1 MHRLCLLLAWL
12 VPLPAMAGAAYKCTA
27 ANGAVVYQDTTC
39 AKGQRQ
45 EQLDLPQDLGPAP
58 AAPTSSADPGTPTTA
73 QPVTPRSPAPAA
85 PLPAMFVC
93 MKATD
98 GKSYLSENGDPQP
111 YLVPFGILGAA
122 PQPLSQV
129 YGPGGG
135 GGASA
140 PELNRGKTHPNLVG
154 NNFVWVQ
161 DQCRPMSYS
170 ETCSALRDA
179 YDDVENKLRR
189 AFKSDQPPL
198 EKREAQLLGQL
209 KSCNG

>member
-1 MHRLCLLLAWL
+1 MRWLFVLVLLIP
-12 VPLPAMAGAAYKCTA
+12 VPAMAGAAYKCTA
-27 ANGAVVYQDTTC
+27 ANGAVVYQDAPC

-45 EQLDLPQDLGPAP
+45 EMLDLPQDLGPTPATPTSAVDTRARSPTTPPAPRPSAP
-58 AAPTSSADPGTPTTA
+58 AT
-73 QPVTPRSPAPAA
+73 

-93 MKATD
+93 LKATD

-111 YLVPFGILGAA
+111 YLVPFGILGTA
-122 PQPLSQV
+122 PRPLSQV

-140 PELNRGKTHPNLVG
+140 PELNRGRTNPNLVG

-161 DQCRPMSYS
+161 DQCRPLSFS
-170 ETCSALRDA
+170 ETCNALRDA
-179 YDDVENKLRR
+179 YDDVEQKLRR

-198 EKREAQLLGQL
+198 EKREAQLLSQL
-209 KSCNG
+209 AQCNG

>member
-1 MHRLCLLLAWL
+1 MRRAFFLLLL
-12 VPLPAMAGAAYKCTA
+12 MPVPAMAGTAYKCTA
-27 ANGAVVYQDTTC
+27 AKGTVVYQDAPC

-45 EQLDLPQDLGPAP
+45 EMLDLPQDLGPAP
-58 AAPTSSADPGTPTTA
+58 GPPTSAPDASAQAPAEQAAPIL
-73 QPVTPRSPAPAA
+73 PAPAA

-93 MKATD
+93 LKATD
-98 GKSYLSENGDPQP
+98 GKSYLSENGNPQP

-140 PELNRGKTHPNLVG
+140 PELNRGKTNPNLVG

-161 DQCRPMSYS
+161 DQCRPLSFS
-170 ETCSALRDA
+170 ETCGALQDA
-179 YDDVENKLRR
+179 YDDVERKLRR
-189 AFKSDQPPL
+189 AFKSDRPPL
-198 EKREAQLLGQL
+198 EKRERQLLAQLTQCHG
-209 KSCNG
+209 

>member
-1 MHRLCLLLAWL
+1 MRGLFFLLLL
-12 VPLPAMAGAAYKCTA
+12 MPLPAMAGAAYKCTA
-27 ANGAVVYQDTTC
+27 ANGAVVYQDAPC

-45 EQLDLPQDLGPAP
+45 EVLDLPQDLGPAP
-58 AAPTSSADPGTPTTA
+58 APPASAPDVITKASIEPAA
-73 QPVTPRSPAPAA
+73 PAPGA

-93 MKATD
+93 LKATD
-98 GKSYLSENGDPQP
+98 GKSYVSENGNPQP

-140 PELNRGKTHPNLVG
+140 PELNRGKTNPNLVG

-161 DQCRPMSYS
+161 DQCRPLSFS
-170 ETCSALRDA
+170 ETCSALHDA
-179 YDDVENKLRR
+179 YDDVERKLRR
-189 AFKSDQPPL
+189 AFKSDRAPL
-198 EKREAQLLGQL
+198 EKRESQLLAQLV
-209 KSCNG
+209 SCR

>member
-1 MHRLCLLLAWL
+1 MLLLM
-12 VPLPAMAGAAYKCTA
+12 PLPAMAGAAYKCTA
-27 ANGAVVYQDTTC
+27 ANGAVVYQDAPC

-45 EQLDLPQDLGPAP
+45 EVLDLPQDLGPAP
-58 AAPTSSADPGTPTTA
+58 TPPASAPDVITKASIEPAAPAPG
-73 QPVTPRSPAPAA
+73 A

-93 MKATD
+93 LKATD
-98 GKSYLSENGDPQP
+98 GKSYVSENGNPQP

-140 PELNRGKTHPNLVG
+140 PELNRGKTNPNLVG

-161 DQCRPMSYS
+161 DQCRPLSFS
-170 ETCSALRDA
+170 ETCSALHDA
-179 YDDVENKLRR
+179 YDDVERKLRR
-189 AFKSDQPPL
+189 AFKSDRAPL
-198 EKREAQLLGQL
+198 EKRESQLLAQLVN
-209 KSCNG
+209 CR

>member
-1 MHRLCLLLAWL
+1 MRQLFLLMLL
-12 VPLPAMAGAAYKCTA
+12 IPVPAMAGTAYKCTA
-27 ANGAVVYQDTTC
+27 ANGAVVYQDAPC

-45 EQLDLPQDLGPAP
+45 EMLDLPQDLGPAP
-58 AAPTSSADPGTPTTA
+58 TPPTSVFDPGAKAPTTRPAPMPS
-73 QPVTPRSPAPAA
+73 APAA

-93 MKATD
+93 LKATD
-98 GKSYLSENGDPQP
+98 SKSYLSENGDPQP

-122 PQPLSQV
+122 PRPLSQV

-140 PELNRGKTHPNLVG
+140 PELNRGKTNPNLVG

-161 DQCRPMSYS
+161 DQCRPLSFS

-179 YDDVENKLRR
+179 YDDVEQKLRR

-198 EKREAQLLGQL
+198 EKRERQLLSQL
-209 KSCNG
+209 TQCNG

>member
-1 MHRLCLLLAWL
+1 MRRLFFLMLLIPA
-12 VPLPAMAGAAYKCTA
+12 PAMAGAAYKCTA
-27 ANGAVVYQDTTC
+27 GNGAVVYQDVPC

-45 EQLDLPQDLGPAP
+45 EMLDLPQDLGPAP
-58 AAPTSSADPGTPTTA
+58 APASTSDTSTPAPTAPPA
-73 QPVTPRSPAPAA
+73 PRPSLPAA

-93 MKATD
+93 LKATD

-122 PQPLSQV
+122 PRPLSQV

-140 PELNRGKTHPNLVG
+140 PELNRGKTNPNLVG

-161 DQCRPMSYS
+161 DQCRPLSFS

-179 YDDVENKLRR
+179 YDDVEQKLRR

-198 EKREAQLLGQL
+198 EKRERQLLSQL
-209 KSCNG
+209 TQCNG

>member
-1 MHRLCLLLAWL
+1 MRRLFFLILLIPA
-12 VPLPAMAGAAYKCTA
+12 PAMAGAAYKCTA
-27 ANGAVVYQDTTC
+27 ANGAVIYQDAPC

-45 EQLDLPQDLGPAP
+45 EMLDLPQDLGPAP
-58 AAPTSSADPGTPTTA
+58 APASTSDASTQAPATP
-73 QPVTPRSPAPAA
+73 PAPRPSPPAT

-93 MKATD
+93 LKATD
-98 GKSYLSENGDPQP
+98 GKSYISENGDPQP

-122 PQPLSQV
+122 PRSLSQV

-140 PELNRGKTHPNLVG
+140 PELNRGKTNPNLVG

-161 DQCRPMSYS
+161 DQCRPLSFS
-170 ETCSALRDA
+170 ETCNALRDA
-179 YDDVENKLRR
+179 YDDVEHKLQR

-198 EKREAQLLGQL
+198 EKREAQLLSQL
-209 KSCNG
+209 AQCNG

>member
-1 MHRLCLLLAWL
+1 MRGLFFLLLL
-12 VPLPAMAGAAYKCTA
+12 MPLPAMAGAAYKCTA
-27 ANGAVVYQDTTC
+27 ANGATVYQDAPC

-45 EQLDLPQDLGPAP
+45 EVLDLPQDLGPAP
-58 AAPTSSADPGTPTTA
+58 APPTSAPDVITKASIEPAA
-73 QPVTPRSPAPAA
+73 PAPGA

-93 MKATD
+93 LKATD
-98 GKSYLSENGDPQP
+98 GKNYVSENGNPQP

-140 PELNRGKTHPNLVG
+140 PELNRGKTNPNLVG

-161 DQCRPMSYS
+161 DQCRPLSFS
-170 ETCSALRDA
+170 ETCSALHDA
-179 YDDVENKLRR
+179 YDDVERKLRR
-189 AFKSDQPPL
+189 AFKSDRAPL
-198 EKREAQLLGQL
+198 EKRESQLLAQLVN
-209 KSCNG
+209 CR

>member
-1 MHRLCLLLAWL
+1 MRRLFFLMLLIP
-12 VPLPAMAGAAYKCTA
+12 VPAMAGAAYKCTA
-27 ANGAVVYQDTTC
+27 TNGAVVYQDAPC

-45 EQLDLPQDLGPAP
+45 EVLDLPQDLGPAP
-58 AAPTSSADPGTPTTA
+58 PPASTSDTSTQAPATPPA
-73 QPVTPRSPAPAA
+73 PRPSTPAA

-93 MKATD
+93 LKATD
-98 GKSYLSENGDPQP
+98 GKSYISENGDPQP

-122 PQPLSQV
+122 PRPLSQV

-140 PELNRGKTHPNLVG
+140 PELNRGRTNPNLVG

-161 DQCRPMSYS
+161 DPCRPLSFS
-170 ETCSALRDA
+170 ETCNALRDA
-179 YDDVENKLRR
+179 YDDVEQKLRR

-198 EKREAQLLGQL
+198 EKREAQLLSQL
-209 KSCNG
+209 AQCNG